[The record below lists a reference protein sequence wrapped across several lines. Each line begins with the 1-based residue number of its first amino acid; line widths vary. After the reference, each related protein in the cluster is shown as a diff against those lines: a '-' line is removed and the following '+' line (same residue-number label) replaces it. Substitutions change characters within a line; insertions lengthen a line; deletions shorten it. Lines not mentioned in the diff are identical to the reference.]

1 MADRNN
7 NWNSD
12 TTCGAMNLL
21 RQIDFEF
28 VCLLEIGTD
37 VLISLDCTNKS
48 LQGKTVTHDIASSL
62 LSGLAKKIK
71 YLREQG
77 VRKYTDKA
85 KLICAS
91 MSIKHSFTEK
101 RLGRV
106 KKMAGEMAEDEA
118 HLISPDT
125 KDIFN
130 NACQRCILR
139 ACFSKLKMI
148 KNYLRSTI
156 CETRLTNLA
165 ICQ

>member
-1 MADRNN
+1 MTALQNNLPSVVKVLQKMADRNN

-28 VCLLEIGTD
+28 VSHLEIWTD
-37 VLISLDCTNKS
+37 VLISFDCTNKS
-48 LQGKTVTHDIASSL
+48 LQGKTVTLDIASSL

-71 YLREQG
+71 YLRKQG

-91 MSIKHSFTEK
+91 MSIKNSFAEK

-106 KKMAGEMAEDEA
+106 KKIAGKMAEDEA
-118 HLISPDT
+118 HLISPDKT
-125 KDIFN
+125 FWKKS
-130 NACQRCILR
+130 ASL
-139 ACFSKLKMI
+139 
-148 KNYLRSTI
+148 YSTN
-156 CETRLTNLA
+156 C
-165 ICQ
+165 